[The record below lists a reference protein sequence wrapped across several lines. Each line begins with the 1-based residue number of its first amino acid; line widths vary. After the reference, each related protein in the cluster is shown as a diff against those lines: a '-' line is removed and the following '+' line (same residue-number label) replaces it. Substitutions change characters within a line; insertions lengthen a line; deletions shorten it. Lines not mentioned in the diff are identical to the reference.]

1 MNISRFFFS
10 LAILFLSISTTGQ
23 PITSPQI
30 DALVEKTLATFNVP
44 GIAVAI
50 VKDGK
55 VIHEKGYGISS
66 LATNKKTDEHTLFGI
81 ASNSKAFTGA
91 ALGMLVDEG
100 KINWTDRVID
110 YIPGFQLYNPYVT
123 MNFTIA
129 DLLTHRSGL
138 GLGAGDLMI
147 WPDSN
152 AFTRNDIIHNMRYLK
167 PVSDFRT
174 KYDYD
179 NLLYI
184 IAGEVV
190 AKASGISWEEFIE
203 QRIMKPLGMTE
214 SAASIQRSKK
224 NNIID
229 PHAPVDGKLKVLD
242 IHWSEIANSA
252 GGIYSSV
259 HDMSKWVIMQ
269 LNNGK
274 YGEGL
279 KNRLFSEAVQQEM
292 WSPHTII
299 PVGRNTPYNTHF
311 AGYGYGWRLS
321 DEMGYKIVTHTGGL
335 AGIVTQVTLIPEM
348 NLGIMVFT
356 NQQVGAAFTAIT
368 NTIKDSYFGMPKAD
382 RVKEYHD
389 RVLAGEANA
398 QKITDKI
405 WKDVAEQQK
414 SSTSKI
420 DLKSFTGTYN
430 DPWFGNIVISQQNG
444 KLMFN
449 AVKSPRLRG
458 EMMHYKAN
466 TFIVKWEDRAMDA
479 DAYALFGKDR
489 EGVPVSIKMDAIS
502 PLTDFSFDFQDL
514 DFTRVGK

>member
-1 MNISRFFFS
+1 MFAFLLIITFS
-10 LAILFLSISTTGQ
+10 TYAQ
-23 PITSPQI
+23 PITSSQI
-30 DALVEKTLATFNVP
+30 DALVEKTLTTFNVP

-55 VIHEKGYGISS
+55 IIHEKGYGIRS
-66 LATNKKTDEHTLFGI
+66 LATNQKVDAHTLFGV

-91 ALGMLVDEG
+91 ALGMLADEG
-100 KINWTDRVID
+100 KLKWTDRVVD

-152 AFTRNDIIHNMRYLK
+152 SFTKNDIIHNMRYLK

-190 AKASGISWEEFIE
+190 AQASGMSWEEFIE
-203 QRIMKPLGMTE
+203 QKIMKPLGMSE
-214 SAASIQRSKK
+214 SAASIQRAKK

-242 IHWSEIANSA
+242 VHWSEIANAA

-274 YGEGL
+274 YGDGL
-279 KNRLFSEAVQQEM
+279 KQRLFSEKAQQEM

-299 PVGRNTPYNTHF
+299 PVGKNTPYNTHF
-311 AGYGYGWRLS
+311 AAYGYGWRLS

-335 AGIVTQVTLIPEM
+335 AGIVTQVTLIPEL

-368 NTIKDSYFGMPKAD
+368 NTIKDSYFGMPKTD
-382 RVKEYHD
+382 RVKEYHE
-389 RVLAGEANA
+389 RVLANEANA
-398 QKITDKI
+398 QNITDKI
-405 WKDVAEQQK
+405 WKEVAEQQK
-414 SSTSKI
+414 SSVSKI
-420 DLKSFTGTYN
+420 DLNSFAGTYN
-430 DPWFGNIVISQQNG
+430 DPWFGDIVISLQNG

-449 AVKSPRLRG
+449 AIKSPRLRG

-479 DAYALFGKDR
+479 DAYALFGTDR
-489 EGVPVSIKMDAIS
+489 EGVPVTIKMNAIS
-502 PLTDFSFDFQDL
+502 PLTDFSFDFHDL
-514 DFTRVGK
+514 DFTRVRK

>member
-1 MNISRFFFS
+1 MKISRLS
-10 LAILFLSISTTGQ
+10 LLFLLTLLTFSTTAQ
-23 PITSPQI
+23 PITSSQI
-30 DALVEKTLATFNVP
+30 DALVEKTLTTFNVP

-55 VIHEKGYGISS
+55 VIHEKGYGIRSI
-66 LATNKKTDEHTLFGI
+66 ATNQKVDAHTLFGI

-91 ALGMLVDEG
+91 ALGMLADEG
-100 KINWTDRVID
+100 KIKWTDRVVD

-152 AFTRNDIIHNMRYLK
+152 SFTKNDIIHNLRFLK

-184 IAGEVV
+184 IAGEVI
-190 AKASGISWEEFIE
+190 AKASGLSWEEFIE
-203 QRIMKPLGMTE
+203 TKIMKPLGMSE
-214 SAASIQRSKK
+214 SAASIQRSNKS
-224 NNIID
+224 NIID

-242 IHWSEIANSA
+242 VHWSEIANAA

-269 LNNGK
+269 LNNGQ
-274 YGEGL
+274 YGDGL
-279 KNRLFSEAVQQEM
+279 KNRIFSENAQQEM
-292 WSPHTII
+292 WAPHTII

-311 AGYGYGWRLS
+311 AAYGYGWRLN
-321 DEMGYKIVTHTGGL
+321 DEMGYKTVSHTGGL
-335 AGIVTQVTLIPEM
+335 SGIVTQVTLIPEL

-368 NTIKDSYFGMPKAD
+368 NTIKDSYFKMPAVD
-382 RVKEYHD
+382 RIREFHD
-389 RVLAGEANA
+389 RVLASETNA
-398 QKITDKI
+398 QKITDNI
-405 WKDVAEQQK
+405 WKEVAEQQK
-414 SSTSKI
+414 LVVSKV
-420 DLKSFTGTYN
+420 DLNSFAGTYN
-430 DPWFGNIVISQQNG
+430 DPWFGDIIISLKGG
-444 KLMFN
+444 KLLFN

-479 DAYALFGKDR
+479 DAYALFGTDR
-489 EGVPVSIKMDAIS
+489 EGAPVTIKMNAIS
-502 PLTDFSFDFQDL
+502 PLTDFSYDFQDL
-514 DFTRVGK
+514 DFTRVKK

>member
-1 MNISRFFFS
+1 MKFSRS
-10 LAILFLSISTTGQ
+10 YLFVFLLIFTFTTYAQ
-23 PITSPQI
+23 PITSPQL
-30 DALVEKTLATFNVP
+30 DALVEKTLSTFNVP

-81 ASNSKAFTGA
+81 ASNSKAFTGT

-100 KINWTDRVID
+100 KIKWTDRVVD

-123 MNFTIA
+123 MNFTIT

-152 AFTRNDIIHNMRYLK
+152 LFTKNDIIHNMRYLK

-190 AKASGISWEEFIE
+190 AKASGMSWEEFIE
-203 QRIMKPLGMTE
+203 QKIMKPLGMTE
-214 SAASIQRSKK
+214 SAASIQRAKR

-242 IHWSEIANSA
+242 VHWSEIANSA

-279 KNRLFSEAVQQEM
+279 KNRLFSEAAQQEM
-292 WSPHTII
+292 WAPHTII
-299 PVGRNTPYNTHF
+299 PVGKNTPYNTHF
-311 AGYGYGWRLS
+311 AAYGLGWRLS

-368 NTIKDSYFGMPKAD
+368 NTIKDSYFGMPKTD
-382 RVKEYHD
+382 RVKEYHN

-398 QKITDKI
+398 KKITDNI
-405 WKDVAEQQK
+405 WKEVAEQQK
-414 SSTSKI
+414 SSVSNV
-420 DLKSFTGTYN
+420 DLNSFAGTYN
-430 DPWFGNIVISQQNG
+430 DPWFGDIIISLING

-479 DAYALFGKDR
+479 DAYALFGTDR
-489 EGVPVSIKMDAIS
+489 EGVPVTIKMNAIS